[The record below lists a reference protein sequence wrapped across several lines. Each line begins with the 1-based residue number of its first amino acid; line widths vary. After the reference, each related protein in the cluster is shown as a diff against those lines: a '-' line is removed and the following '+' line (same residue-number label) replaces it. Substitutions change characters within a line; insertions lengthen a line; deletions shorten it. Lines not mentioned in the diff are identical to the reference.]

1 MYFRKISKSEIIIM
15 KFIWNS
21 DIKVKSCEVINHM
34 REKYDYSEKTTLK
47 ILSKLAKKNFL
58 YVQETDKCTYYTA
71 AIKEEKYHDFISKNL
86 NSLSIKSLILL
97 FCEDKLSEEKINSLE
112 EWVKNWEDDEK

>member
-1 MYFRKISKSEIIIM
+1 MYFRKISRSEIIVM

-34 REKYDYSEKTTLK
+34 KEKYDYSEKTTLK

-58 YVQETDKCTYYTA
+58 YIQETDKCTYYTA